1 MAAEEYECKCQYP
14 PPHAGAIYFHKN
26 TIFRKM
32 VKVKMI
38 SNITNLVIYFMF
50 ASFACLEKYKNEAV
64 IYFRI
69 LLIEV
74 GFYLSLLIEER
85 GGLKRPLEKQPARHL
100 PGRLKIT
107 QNRSE

>member
-38 SNITNLVIYFMF
+38 SNITNLVI
-50 ASFACLEKYKNEAV
+50 
-64 IYFRI
+64 
-69 LLIEV
+69 
-74 GFYLSLLIEER
+74 
-85 GGLKRPLEKQPARHL
+85 
-100 PGRLKIT
+100 
-107 QNRSE
+107 